1 VRPASY
7 PHQISDYVVAA
18 VRAGL
23 TVEHMSEHA
32 VDEEMAGRSA
42 RAAKYQGW
50 PLLLLMRLR
59 P

>member
-1 VRPASY
+1 MGALRS
-7 PHQISDYVVAA
+7 
-18 VRAGL
+18 GL
-23 TVEHMSEHA
+23 TLEHMSEHA
-32 VDEEMAGRSA
+32 VDVDIAARSP